1 MTNLITNDLKE
12 MPELNIGGLKA
23 KFPIIQGGMGV
34 GISLAGLAS
43 AVANEGGIG
52 VIAAVGIAATKSEL
66 GKTFRKDNIEAL
78 KEEIRKA
85 RALSDGIIGIN
96 IMVALTDFDNLFTA
110 SVEEGAD
117 IAFVGAGLPLRVPKL
132 LTEEQRKEHKTRIVP
147 IVSSARAANIILRSW
162 EKSNFYPDA
171 VVVEG
176 PKAGGHLGFKEEQIK
191 DPDYSLEKIFPEIIE
206 TVKPY
211 QERSG
216 KKIPVIAAGG
226 IYTGGDILKYL
237 NMGASGVQMA
247 TRFVTTY
254 ECDADIKFK
263 EAYIN
268 AEKEDIQ
275 IIKSPV
281 GLPGRAI
288 NNGFLRDVKNGKKKP
303 FKCPWKCLITCD
315 FKTTP
320 YCIAQALTNAQKGNL
335 EGGFSFAGENAYRAT
350 EINSVKNVFKS
361 LIKEYRSA
369 ISAPETI
376 KNTDTQL
383 ASRATYVSN

>member
-1 MTNLITNDLKE
+1 
-12 MPELNIGGLKA
+12 MPELNIGGLKP
-23 KFPIIQGGMGV
+23 KYPIIQGGMGV
-34 GISLAGLAS
+34 GISLSGLAS

-52 VIAAVGIAATKSEL
+52 VIAAVGISATKSEVS
-66 GKTFRKDNIEAL
+66 KTFRKDNIDSL

-85 RALSDGIIGIN
+85 RALSDGIIGVN
-96 IMVALTDFDNLFTA
+96 IMVALTDFDNIFAAT
-110 SVEEGAD
+110 VEEGAD

-132 LTEEQRKEHKTRIVP
+132 LTEEQKKEHKTRIVP
-147 IVSSARAANIILRSW
+147 IVSSARATNIILRSW
-162 EKSNFYPDA
+162 EKNNFYPDA

-176 PKAGGHLGFKEEQIK
+176 PKAGGHLGFKEEQIT
-191 DPDYSLEKIFPEIIE
+191 DPEYSLDKILPEIID

-211 QERSG
+211 EERSG
-216 KKIPVIAAGG
+216 RKIPVIAAGG
-226 IYTGGDILKYL
+226 IYTGSDIFKYL

-268 AEKEDIQ
+268 AKEEDIN

-288 NNGFLRDVKNGKKKP
+288 NNGFLIDVKNGKKKP

-335 EGGFSFAGENAYRAT
+335 KDGFAFAGANAYRAT
-350 EINSVKNVFKS
+350 EVISVREVFNSLAEEYKYTVSAFEYLGNFRKQ
-361 LIKEYRSA
+361 LIS
-369 ISAPETI
+369 
-376 KNTDTQL
+376 
-383 ASRATYVSN
+383 

>member
-1 MTNLITNDLKE
+1 MDNLIQNNLRE
-12 MPELNIGGLKA
+12 MPELNIGGLKP
-23 KFPIIQGGMGV
+23 KYPIIQGGMGV
-34 GISLAGLAS
+34 GISLSGLAS

-52 VIAAVGIAATKSEL
+52 VIAAVGISATKSEVS
-66 GKTFRKDNIEAL
+66 KTFRKDNIDSL

-85 RALSDGIIGIN
+85 RALSDGIIGVN
-96 IMVALTDFDNLFTA
+96 IMVALTDFDNIFAAT
-110 SVEEGAD
+110 VEEGAD

-132 LTEEQRKEHKTRIVP
+132 LTEEQKKEHKTRIVP
-147 IVSSARAANIILRSW
+147 IVSSARATNIILRSW
-162 EKSNFYPDA
+162 EKNNFYPDA

-176 PKAGGHLGFKEEQIK
+176 PKAGGHLGFKEEQIT
-191 DPDYSLEKIFPEIIE
+191 DPEYSLDKILPEIID

-211 QERSG
+211 EERSG
-216 KKIPVIAAGG
+216 RKIPVIAAGG
-226 IYTGGDILKYL
+226 IYTGSDIFKYL

-268 AEKEDIQ
+268 AKEEDIN

-288 NNGFLRDVKNGKKKP
+288 NNGFLIDVKNGKKKP

-335 EGGFSFAGENAYRAT
+335 KDGFAFAGANAYRAT
-350 EINSVKNVFKS
+350 EVISVREVFNSLAEEYKYTVSAFEYLGNFRKQ
-361 LIKEYRSA
+361 LIS
-369 ISAPETI
+369 
-376 KNTDTQL
+376 
-383 ASRATYVSN
+383 